1 MKDDIVVSFKYVS
14 KIYKLFLSEKKRLT
28 NLIMNKSNFKTKKAV
43 SNVTFDIKRGESVAF
58 FGKNGAGKST
68 ILKLIA
74 GVAYPTSGI
83 VRVEGQI
90 GALLELTA
98 GFDSE
103 LTGRENIR
111 YRGQLLGFSD
121 TKIGKLET
129 ETIAFA
135 ELGDYI
141 DQPVR
146 TYSSGMKTRL
156 GFALNVSVNPDILII
171 DEALSV
177 GDRHFRDKCH
187 DKLSQ
192 FVEEGKTFIFVTH
205 STATA
210 KKFCNRGIVLKSG
223 KVVFDGEIDD
233 AILYYQNKY

>member
-1 MKDDIVVSFKYVS
+1 MKNDIVVSFKYVS
-14 KIYKLFLSEKKRLT
+14 KSYKLFLSEKKGLT
-28 NLIMNKSNFKTKKAV
+28 NLITSKSNYKIKKAV
-43 SNVTFDIKRGESVAF
+43 SNVTFDIKKGEAVAF

-68 ILKLIA
+68 VLKLIA

-83 VRVEGQI
+83 VRIEGQI

-111 YRGQLLGFSD
+111 YRGQLLGLSN
-121 TKIGKLET
+121 TKIAKLEN

-135 ELGDYI
+135 EIGDYI

-156 GFALNVSVNPDILII
+156 GFALNVSANPDILII

-177 GDRHFRDKCH
+177 GDRYFREKCYS
-187 DKLSQ
+187 KLAE

-205 STATA
+205 SAATA

-223 KVVFDGEIDD
+223 KVFFDGEIDD
-233 AILYYQNKY
+233 AILYYKNIY